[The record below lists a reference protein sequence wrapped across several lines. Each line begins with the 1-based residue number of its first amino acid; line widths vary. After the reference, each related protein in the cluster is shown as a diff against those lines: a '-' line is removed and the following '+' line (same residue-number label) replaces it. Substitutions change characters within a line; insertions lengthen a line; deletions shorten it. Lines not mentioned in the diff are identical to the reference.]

1 MSYPFKITFQRVQKV
16 LDNANYEL
24 PEKFSDRV
32 LMAECYFSDGLTK
45 LVVSG
50 KPCQRTI
57 KIVRSQLSFSRPV
70 LRLQLFD
77 ERDMEIECQQQRHY
91 MFVIMWLK
99 NNKQA
104 VETQNQVSIN
114 LK

>member
-1 MSYPFKITFQRVQKV
+1 MSYPFKIAFQRVQKV

-45 LVVSG
+45 LIISG

-57 KIVRSQLSFSRPV
+57 KIVRSQLSFSRPL

-77 ERDMEIECQQQRHY
+77 ERDTEIECSQHGY
-91 MFVIMWLK
+91 VFVIMWLK

-104 VETQNQVSIN
+104 AETKNEMSVN